1 MTRMTGGEAIVG
13 ELLRHGVD
21 TVFGLPGA
29 QTYGLFDA
37 LHAQSDKIRVIG
49 ARHEQACAYMAMGY
63 ARATGRPGVCS
74 VVPGPGI
81 LNASAALLTAYGV
94 NAPVLAITGQVPR
107 AFFGRGRGH
116 LHEMPDQLNTM
127 RGFTKWAD
135 RIEHPANAPR
145 QVAEAFQQMMSGRQG
160 PVALEGFW
168 DMFTD
173 KCDATLTDPLPL
185 DPAPVVDP
193 DLIAR
198 SVEMIVKANAPMIFV
213 GGGAVEAA
221 EEVLDL
227 ARRIQ
232 APVVSLRNG
241 RGIVSEADDFG
252 MDLYTAHKLWPE
264 TDLMIA
270 IGTRLEILEWRWSG
284 SPEGLKTIRIDV
296 DPREM
301 RRYPCDVNVL
311 ADALEGTATLNEGVT
326 QAGHTAQ
333 DRSESFRTAKVEAR
347 NEMVAAVQPQM
358 SYLDVMRDVLPDDGI
373 LVDDLSQVGFTSWFG
388 YPVYAPRTYIQSGHQ
403 GTLGSGYPTALG
415 VKVACPD
422 RAVLSFCGDGG
433 FMFAVQELAT
443 AKQYNIALPVI
454 VFNNNSFG
462 NVRRDQTM
470 FFDGH
475 VIGAELENPDFV
487 KLAESF
493 GVKGTRVSSPEEL
506 RPELERALAAY
517 EPCLIEV
524 QLERGGDSNPW
535 PFIHPKFPGT
545 E

>member
-232 APVVSLRNG
+232 APVVSLRKA
-241 RGIVSEADDFG
+241 SSAKP
-252 MDLYTAHKLWPE
+252 MT
-264 TDLMIA
+264 
-270 IGTRLEILEWRWSG
+270 SG
-284 SPEGLKTIRIDV
+284 WTFI
-296 DPREM
+296 
-301 RRYPCDVNVL
+301 
-311 ADALEGTATLNEGVT
+311 
-326 QAGHTAQ
+326 
-333 DRSESFRTAKVEAR
+333 
-347 NEMVAAVQPQM
+347 
-358 SYLDVMRDVLPDDGI
+358 
-373 LVDDLSQVGFTSWFG
+373 
-388 YPVYAPRTYIQSGHQ
+388 PRTN
-403 GTLGSGYPTALG
+403 
-415 VKVACPD
+415 
-422 RAVLSFCGDGG
+422 CG
-433 FMFAVQELAT
+433 
-443 AKQYNIALPVI
+443 
-454 VFNNNSFG
+454 
-462 NVRRDQTM
+462 
-470 FFDGH
+470 
-475 VIGAELENPDFV
+475 
-487 KLAESF
+487 
-493 GVKGTRVSSPEEL
+493 L
-506 RPELERALAAY
+506 RP
-517 EPCLIEV
+517 I
-524 QLERGGDSNPW
+524 
-535 PFIHPKFPGT
+535 
-545 E
+545 